1 MASGL
6 SPQSDN
12 TKLSWHVGDRCL
24 APCSSEGSLCAG
36 TIKKLVSIDEDESV
50 AVVKFFKYDEET
62 VPVTKL
68 QVLQSPLPYKSKR
81 TSVFGGEDLEKPLF
95 HNRKLPGAA
104 VPYKLSEN
112 GDNIPYTINR
122 YLRDYQREGV
132 KFIYSHYRKGRGCV
146 LGDDMG
152 LGKTIQVISFLAAV
166 LHKKGTREDIEKNV
180 PEFLLSDEQKPKTQ
194 KSKKIFLIVAPLSL
208 LYNWK
213 DEFDTWGYFR
223 VTILHGTKKEEELAR
238 VKKGK
243 CEFALTTYE
252 TLRLYLDD
260 FNSIDWSAVIVD
272 EAHKIKNPNSQIT
285 QAMKELKCR
294 VRVGLTGTILQNN
307 MEELWCVMD
316 WALPGCL
323 GSLSHFRSMFADPIE
338 KGQKHSATKRELAVG
353 RKAVRRLAKKLSQ
366 WFLRRTKSLI
376 SNQLPKKDDRVVYC
390 SLTEFQ
396 QAVYQ
401 AVLESEDVSLLLSS
415 GRPCTCNSG
424 LQRKRCCF
432 KKTRKGVSMRA
443 LYFSYLTILRK
454 VANHVAL
461 LQSKGNTSKQQEE
474 YVNDICED
482 VFKKFPDFIQR
493 SKEAAFE
500 TISDPK
506 YSGKMKVL
514 QQLLNHC
521 LMNKD
526 KVLLFSLSTK
536 LLDVL
541 ESYCMAEGIEYRR
554 LDGNTKSVD
563 RVRTVKEFNSTQDI
577 NICLVSTMAGGV
589 GLNFVGANVVVLF
602 DPTWNPANDLQ
613 AIDRAYRIG
622 QCRDVKVFRLIS
634 LGTVEE
640 VIYLR
645 QVYKQQ
651 LQCAVVGNE
660 NAKRYFEAVQGP
672 EGFSGELFGMKNLFR
687 FKTGGNCL
695 TRQILERDGR
705 VEAGVMTAVTQMRE
719 KLETSS
725 GLYSYPSKYVPM
737 ELGNGGRDPKLAKD
751 ILDLSSDSEDE
762 RENKSRP
769 ESGEEG
775 EPSSATPCQLSL
787 FHFGFSQFLEGS
799 AADKGESSEGDA
811 SSDLE
816 DAEEGCTVDVTPEK
830 GNTHSCLPTGQTSEW
845 EPQKPYARENWTLS
859 SDSEESVDLGNKP
872 RHLRRTRV
880 ATEENSSDESD
891 DVISPFGRVVDDRKD
906 MAKRRTQMGFL
917 PGTSKDYETD
927 KFPTRSSLVSCN
939 KRGKWKSGCD
949 YDSSESDD
957 VEVSRLQSV
966 NKTRINQAVRGRS
979 TVSKKNQKFV
989 QFINEN
995 DKPEDIETEVQRI
1008 ENFTS
1013 SEDEVPVKKS
1023 KPNKELKKSK
1033 VNLSSDPLS
1042 RSKGPLKTSEA
1053 RLTFQKPKSAFVKRT
1068 SFNEKDTFKTAA
1080 ILGSMDRLLDGF
1092 QEVAYTHSN
1101 QRIVGSSKA
1110 ENRMSHSALRD
1121 VFDLKKYSQV
1131 PANRVSDST
1140 QILSDQRQGTPAQ
1153 ARQKAHG
1160 DLSPWDIQVEH
1171 PVTQTLR
1178 RVHRTGHTTF
1188 LIGETPQAVCRKQ
1201 LIEMG
1206 SFFKAASVEELA
1218 ERIVRSTSESRQI
1231 MLRDFYSSQYPE
1243 LKTILTITRQGPA
1256 VSSKTTHSGSS
1267 GKQNP
1272 TSRRHKKSKSES
1284 GVPEISGSGVK
1295 GLRKCAPPTKK
1306 FCFVSQTSEDS
1317 DTSLKQSEGRCSS
1330 SASSHLIQDLF
1341 FTQDSG
1347 ESRALFDMKQKPSRK
1362 SSGCLPVKAK
1372 RRPNSSPPPSPA
1384 DTCTSRRQE
1393 SVSSQKDLITEL
1405 LGDTSIL
1412 DDIFKTHSTKSE
1424 SLRHSASGHV
1434 KKARSRSKDV
1444 WDILNEENEE
1454 SMNKLT
1460 DLSVVER
1467 MCEGV
1472 NVAAK
1477 NKDLNQDSQL
1487 WKKNDNFLW
1496 KK

>member
-1 MASGL
+1 
-6 SPQSDN
+6 
-12 TKLSWHVGDRCL
+12 
-24 APCSSEGSLCAG
+24 
-36 TIKKLVSIDEDESV
+36 
-50 AVVKFFKYDEET
+50 
-62 VPVTKL
+62 
-68 QVLQSPLPYKSKR
+68 
-81 TSVFGGEDLEKPLF
+81 EKPLF
-95 HNRKLPGAA
+95 HNRRLPGAA

-112 GDNIPYTINR
+112 GDSIPYTINR

-166 LHKKGTREDIEKNV
+166 LHKKGTREDIGKNV

-223 VTILHGTKKEEELAR
+223 GTILHGTKKEEELAR

-285 QAMKELKCR
+285 QAMKELKCT

-353 RKAVRRLAKKLSQ
+353 RKAVRKLAKKLSQ

-687 FKTGGNCL
+687 FQTGGNCL
-695 TRQILERDGR
+695 TRQILEVQIFTACRRDSWR
-705 VEAGVMTAVTQMRE
+705 
-719 KLETSS
+719 
-725 GLYSYPSKYVPM
+725 YSYPSKEYLPM
-737 ELGNGGRDPKLAKD
+737 ELENGGRDPKLAKD

-775 EPSSATPCQLSL
+775 EPSSATPCQPSL

-799 AADKGESSEGDA
+799 AADKGESSVDDA

-816 DAEEGCTVDVTPEK
+816 DSEEGCTVEVTPET

-845 EPQKPYARENWTLS
+845 EPQKPYARQNWTLS

-891 DVISPFGRVVDDRKD
+891 DVISPFGRMVDDRKV
-906 MAKRRTQMGFL
+906 MAKRRTRMGFL

-939 KRGKWKSGCD
+939 KKGKWKSGCD
-949 YDSSESDD
+949 YDS
-957 VEVSRLQSV
+957 R
-966 NKTRINQAVRGRS
+966 
-979 TVSKKNQKFV
+979 
-989 QFINEN
+989 
-995 DKPEDIETEVQRI
+995 
-1008 ENFTS
+1008 
-1013 SEDEVPVKKS
+1013 
-1023 KPNKELKKSK
+1023 
-1033 VNLSSDPLS
+1033 
-1042 RSKGPLKTSEA
+1042 
-1053 RLTFQKPKSAFVKRT
+1053 
-1068 SFNEKDTFKTAA
+1068 
-1080 ILGSMDRLLDGF
+1080 SMDKLLDGF

-1110 ENRMSHSALRD
+1110 ENRMSRSALRD

-1131 PANRVSDST
+1131 PANRVSDTT
-1140 QILSDQRQGTPAQ
+1140 QILSDQKQGTPAQ
-1153 ARQKAHG
+1153 ARQKADG
-1160 DLSPWDIQVEH
+1160 DSSPWGH
-1171 PVTQTLR
+1171 PVAQTLR

-1256 VSSKTTHSGSS
+1256 VSSKTSHSGSS
-1267 GKQNP
+1267 GKQYP
-1272 TSRRHKKSKSES
+1272 TSRRHKMSKSES

-1295 GLRKCAPPTKK
+1295 GLGKCAPPNKK
-1306 FCFVSQTSEDS
+1306 FCFASQTSEDS
-1317 DTSLKQSEGRCSS
+1317 DSSLKQSEERCSS
-1330 SASSHLIQDLF
+1330 SASPHLLQDLC

-1347 ESRALFDMKQKPSRK
+1347 ESCALFDMKQKPSPK
-1362 SSGCLPVKAK
+1362 SSSCLPVKAK
-1372 RRPNSSPPPSPA
+1372 QQPNSSPPPSPA

-1487 WKKNDNFLW
+1487 WKKNEKFLW